1 MAFFRMR
8 HTTRH
13 LTHAPVVLSVQ
24 RPARRRPVA
33 LLLLLA
39 LTLLGA
45 LTFSDA
51 WRQWPWW
58 PQWVRAV
65 ILHPAVAEK
74 SARQWQQ
81 ELDALQQAVE
91 GLRLEQQI
99 EHATRQELERQ
110 IVALQE
116 QLKAAAL
123 ELDFVKSNQTP
134 SQPPANR

>member
-1 MAFFRMR
+1 MAFSRMR

-24 RPARRRPVA
+24 RPARRRPVV
-33 LLLLLA
+33 LLCLLA

-45 LTFSDA
+45 LTLSDA

-58 PQWVRAV
+58 PQWVRAA
-65 ILHPAVAEK
+65 ILHPGAEK

-81 ELDALQQAVE
+81 ELDALQQAME
-91 GLRLEQQI
+91 RLRLEQQI